1 MPTIHIPGIDNGD
14 SNDGQVHPPV
24 PALYMD
30 LSLNLQI
37 VLTDQIVLINQR
49 YTHHKTSQLPVV
61 VGQILKF
68 SASW

>member
-37 VLTDQIVLINQR
+37 VLTYDRSDCADQPKA
-49 YTHHKTSQLPVV
+49 HTS
-61 VGQILKF
+61 
-68 SASW
+68 